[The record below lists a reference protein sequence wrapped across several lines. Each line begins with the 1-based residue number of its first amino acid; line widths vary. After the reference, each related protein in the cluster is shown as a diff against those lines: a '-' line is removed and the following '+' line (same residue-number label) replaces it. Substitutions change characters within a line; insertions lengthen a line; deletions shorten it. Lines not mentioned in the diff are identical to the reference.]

1 MLIIKIILWILGV
14 VTTMVIFW
22 GIIYIIIKLIEYE
35 IHYIDDVFERMTN
48 KIKIYFRRGGLK

>member
-1 MLIIKIILWILGV
+1 MLIIKIILWTLGV